1 MAFKTST
8 RLMWAECN
16 NLTTSLQ
23 SCFSLSHTYIVE
35 TTPKTEA
42 LRPQAGPTGARRK
55 RTHRSQARWWTLG
68 DEGWQC
74 WAPQKTNPKVLMT
87 LGIITIQYT
96 YMIITMISYMILI
109 LFKSKQSLGEY
120 RNPGR
125 IPFSF
130 AKKPGAWEVLRSRRA
145 L

>member
-1 MAFKTST
+1 MGHF
-8 RLMWAECN
+8 
-16 NLTTSLQ
+16 Q
-23 SCFSLSHTYIVE
+23 FSIAMLNYQRVYCGDNSEDRGFAPPSRTN
-35 TTPKTEA
+35 
-42 LRPQAGPTGARRK
+42 RRK
-55 RTHRSQARWWTLG
+55 EKANSPKPGAVWWTLG
-68 DEGWQC
+68 DEGWWMLSPSKNGSQ
-74 WAPQKTNPKVLMT
+74 
-87 LGIITIQYT
+87 GIDDFGDYHYSIYLYILICILYPIWS
-96 YMIITMISYMILI
+96 YMIITMISYVIQI